1 MHAGGIVR
9 PDGTYCATKP
19 GRVFA
24 YLDARLR
31 RVTED
36 GACFMASPWISNMA
50 LAIAVS
56 SPAIGTRISEIR
68 QQLPGGPLFDPANAW
83 RLRGYEMPKARQTAD
98 GFFYRL
104 VRSVEGQLSL
114 EV

>member
-36 GACFMASPWISNMA
+36 GACFMATPWISNMD

-68 QQLPGGPLFDPANAW
+68 QQLPGGPLFDPANAD
-83 RLRGYEMPKARQTAD
+83 RLRGYEMPKAKQD
-98 GFFYRL
+98 GGFFYRL
-104 VRSVEGQLSL
+104 VRRGVAGQMSL
-114 EV
+114 I

>member
-9 PDGTYCATKP
+9 ADGSYSATKP

-24 YLDARLR
+24 YLEARLKM
-31 RVTED
+31 VKED
-36 GACFMASPWISNMA
+36 GACLMASPWISNMD
-50 LAIAVS
+50 LAIACH

-68 QQLPGGPLFDPANAW
+68 QQLPGGPLFDPANAD
-83 RLRGYEMPKARQTAD
+83 RLRGYEMPKAIQAAD

>member
-31 RVTED
+31 QVEED
-36 GACFMASPWISNMA
+36 GACFMASPWIDGWSLSTA
-50 LAIAVS
+50 CQS
-56 SPAIGTRISEIR
+56 TAIGTRISEIR
-68 QQLPGGPLFDPANAW
+68 AQLPGGDLFSPANAD
-83 RLRGYEMPKARQTAD
+83 RLRGYEMPSARQTAD

-104 VRSVEGQLSL
+104 VRSSSGQMELL
-114 EV
+114 